1 MSASFFRKSALEK
14 LSTPEKL
21 DQLIK
26 VTGSKA
32 WIALLTIALALG
44 VGITWSV
51 FGRVKTKLDVV
62 GVVLGGDVHEVVST
76 AQGQLV
82 ELKVAIGDKVKK
94 GDIIATIQ
102 QPELSQQIEDA
113 KAVLA
118 DRKFEMGK
126 LLSYGSQGNHLQGE
140 YISQTRVSIQG
151 EIESEKKKLAFLNN
165 QLESENGLLSKGLI
179 VKSQVANTK
188 QQIEASKNTIERLK
202 GQMVET
208 SSQQHTLGYDL
219 QQKVTLQ
226 NQRIAE
232 AERTLQFLTEKYDT
246 QKNIRSPYEGEVVEV
261 LTDRGVVVGLG
272 SPLFKVKNEG
282 NSNTKLAGLKGV
294 LYIPSKDG
302 KKIKKGMEALVAPS
316 TVQPQEYGFI
326 KSKVTYVS
334 DFPITEKGML
344 TSVKNDQL
352 AKGLLASGPLFEV
365 HVDFEKDPASYSGF
379 KWTSAKGPDVT
390 IKEGTSCMG
399 KVTIEE
405 ERPATIVVPAFK
417 KFFDLY

>member
-26 VTGSKA
+26 VTGPKA

-126 LLSYGSQGNHLQGE
+126 LLSYGNQGNHLQGE

-165 QLESENGLLSKGLI
+165 QLESENGLLAKGLI

-232 AERTLQFLTEKYDT
+232 AERTLQFLAEKYDT

-282 NSNTKLAGLKGV
+282 SANTKLAGLKGV

-399 KVTIEE
+399 KVTIQE

>member
-1 MSASFFRKSALEK
+1 
-14 LSTPEKL
+14 
-21 DQLIK
+21 
-26 VTGSKA
+26 
-32 WIALLTIALALG
+32 
-44 VGITWSV
+44 
-51 FGRVKTKLDVV
+51 
-62 GVVLGGDVHEVVST
+62 
-76 AQGQLV
+76 
-82 ELKVAIGDKVKK
+82 VAIGDKVRK

-126 LLSYGSQGNHLQGE
+126 LLSYGNQGNHLQGE
-140 YISQTRVSIQG
+140 YINQTRVSIQG

-282 NSNTKLAGLKGV
+282 SANTKLAGLKGV

>member
-26 VTGSKA
+26 VTGPKA
-32 WIALLTIALALG
+32 WIALVTIALALG

-113 KAVLA
+113 KAVLS

-126 LLSYGSQGNHLQGE
+126 LVSYGNQGNHLQGE
-140 YISQTRVSIQG
+140 YINQTRVSIQG
-151 EIESEKKKLAFLNN
+151 EIESERKKLAFLNN

-188 QQIEASKNTIERLK
+188 QQIEASKNNIERLK

-246 QKNIRSPYEGEVVEV
+246 QKNIRSPYDGDVVEV

-272 SPLFKVKNEG
+272 TPLFKVKNEG
-282 NSNTKLAGLKGV
+282 TANTKLAGLKGV

-365 HVDFEKDPASYSGF
+365 HVEFEKDPSSYSGF
-379 KWTSAKGPDVT
+379 RWTSAKGPDLT

-399 KVTIEE
+399 KVTILEE
-405 ERPATIVVPAFK
+405 PPAAIVVPAFK

>member
-1 MSASFFRKSALEK
+1 MSAGFFRKSALEK

-26 VTGSKA
+26 VTDKKA
-32 WIALLTIALALG
+32 WIALVTVALALLTG
-44 VGITWSV
+44 VTWAI
-51 FGRVKTKLDVV
+51 FGKEKTKLDVI
-62 GVVLGGDVHEVVST
+62 GVVQGGEVHEVVST

-82 ELKVAIGDKVKK
+82 DLKVAIGDQVKK
-94 GDIIATIQ
+94 GDVIATLE
-102 QPELSQQIEDA
+102 QPELFQQIEDA
-113 KAVLA
+113 KAVLS
-118 DRKFEMGK
+118 DRRFELGK
-126 LLSYGSQGNHLQGE
+126 IVSYGGEGTQLQGE
-140 YISQTRVSIQG
+140 YIDQTRKTILG
-151 EIESEKKKLAFLNN
+151 EIEAERKKMSFLYN
-165 QLESENGLLSKGLI
+165 QLDSETALLSKGLI
-179 VKSQVANTK
+179 IKSQVAGTR

-202 GQMVET
+202 SQMAQT
-208 SSQQHTLGYDL
+208 SSQEHNVGFDL

-226 NQRIAE
+226 NQRISE
-232 AERTLQFLTEKYDT
+232 AQRNLTFLTERYDN
-246 QKNIRSPYEGEVVEV
+246 QKNIRSPYDGEVVEV
-261 LTDRGVVVGLG
+261 LTDRGVVVGTG
-272 SPLFKVKNEG
+272 SPLFKVKNQK
-282 NSNTKLAGLKGV
+282 NTEANRLSGV

-326 KSKVTYVS
+326 KGKVTYVS

-352 AKGLLASGPLFEV
+352 AKGLLAGGPLFEV
-365 HVDFEKDPASYSGF
+365 HVDFEKDPGAYSGF
-379 KWTSAKGPDVT
+379 KWTSAKGPEVL

-399 KVTIEE
+399 KITVLE

>member
-26 VTGSKA
+26 VTGPKS

-82 ELKVAIGDKVKK
+82 ELKVAIGNKVKK

-102 QPELSQQIEDA
+102 QPELVQQIEDA

-118 DRKFEMGK
+118 DRRFEMGK
-126 LLSYGSQGNHLQGE
+126 LVSYGNQGNHLQDE
-140 YISQTRVSIQG
+140 LISQNRVSIQG
-151 EIESEKKKLAFLNN
+151 EIESERKKIAFLNN
-165 QLESENGLLSKGLI
+165 QLDSENGLLSKGLI

-188 QQIEASKNTIERLK
+188 QQIEASRNTIERLK
-202 GQMVET
+202 GQMVEA
-208 SSQQHTLGYDL
+208 SSQQHNLGYDI

-246 QKNIRSPYEGEVVEV
+246 QKNIRSPYDGEVVEV
-261 LTDRGVVVGLG
+261 LTDRGIVVGQG
-272 SPLFKVKNEG
+272 TPLFKVKNEG
-282 NSNTKLAGLKGV
+282 TSTTKLAGLKGV

-302 KKIKKGMEALVAPS
+302 KKIKKGMEALVSPS

-334 DFPITEKGML
+334 DFPITEKGIL
-344 TSVKNDQL
+344 TSIKNDQL

-365 HVDFEKDPASYSGF
+365 HVDFEKDPSSYSGF
-379 KWTSAKGPDVT
+379 KWTSAKGPALF

-405 ERPATIVVPAFK
+405 ERPATIVV
-417 KFFDLY
+417 LSLIHI